1 MKRCP
6 YCNSDRGVYT
16 IFKAMQYYSWDGE
29 PEGYSTDELDE
40 SKFAKC
46 LSCDR
51 KISMKRIQKN
61 TETDILR
68 QNRGN
73 K

>member
-1 MKRCP
+1 
-6 YCNSDRGVYT
+6 
-16 IFKAMQYYSWDGE
+16 MQYYSWDGE

-68 QNRGN
+68 QNGGN